1 MITIER
7 LAKRMFDVTWGGTAF
22 AWESESPVGR
32 KHYLEQARAAV
43 EELKTVD
50 SKLFELPVERS
61 FRSAWEDEA
70 MAFWKAGL
78 DAILNEKD

>member
-22 AWESESPVGR
+22 TWESESPVGR

-43 EELKTVD
+43 EELKTSDVL
-50 SKLFELPVERS
+50 SRPEAALAGS
-61 FRSAWEDEA
+61 AQAAWE
-70 MAFWKAGL
+70 KAL
-78 DAILNEKD
+78 DLILNEKD